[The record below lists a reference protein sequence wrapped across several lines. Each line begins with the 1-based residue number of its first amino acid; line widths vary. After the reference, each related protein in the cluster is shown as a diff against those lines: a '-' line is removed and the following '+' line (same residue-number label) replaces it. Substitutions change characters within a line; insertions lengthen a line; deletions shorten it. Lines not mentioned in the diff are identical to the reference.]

1 MHAVCTVHCFAGLA
15 ARVPSR
21 KRSALRATSD
31 APRRGRLCRH
41 HAPPSGDM
49 PDSFSGLALLSCLLI
64 DTKFSSCSFSLK
76 VPRYK
81 GRSSLVELSWRR
93 LNRISNG
100 VRGAPDGRELFIR
113 IKCRSPQ

>member
-31 APRRGRLCRH
+31 ARHVVDDFAAITRR
-41 HAPPSGDM
+41 GDM

-64 DTKFSSCSFSLK
+64 DTKFSSCSSSLK

-81 GRSSLVELSWRR
+81 GRSSLVKSSWRR

-100 VRGAPDGRELFIR
+100 VRGAPDGRKSFIR